1 MHYLIRFHFCLIA
14 IICGYAQVIFA
25 NIPAAYLAC
34 EGAAERAPCALPGPQ
49 YGVCITDTLCTD
61 PPETSVNEC
70 VICVDECWASQDGL
84 ECVRPWTGELG
95 VCESQ
100 DRCTD
105 KPETSFE
112 ECRRCVDGKAWSE
125 SNTENQMNTL
135 ENEGCAHQL
144 LSRSRLSISLS
155 WLASLSSLI
164 FVMIFLRIKI
174 KKQNDRNLDE

>member
-1 MHYLIRFHFCLIA
+1 MFLNHHSVVY
-14 IICGYAQVIFA
+14 A

-34 EGAAERAPCALPGPQ
+34 EGAEERAPCALPGPQ

-84 ECVRPWTGELG
+84 ACVRPWTGEMG

-112 ECRRCVDGKAWSE
+112 ECRRCVEGMAWSE
-125 SNTENQMNTL
+125 NDEDSDNGMITETGCSQNFSIFSKSWFFNWLSTL
-135 ENEGCAHQL
+135 VCL
-144 LSRSRLSISLS
+144 MFLTLYLRLYLRSQ
-155 WLASLSSLI
+155 
-164 FVMIFLRIKI
+164 I
-174 KKQNDRNLDE
+174 KKQNNGNLDE

>member
-1 MHYLIRFHFCLIA
+1 MKVKQWSTLLTYWLASSISLPLA
-14 IICGYAQVIFA
+14 LA

-34 EGAAERAPCALPGPQ
+34 EGAEDRAPCALPGPQ
-49 YGVCITDTLCTD
+49 YGVCIRDTLCDD

-70 VICVDECWASQDGL
+70 VICVDECWASQDGA

-112 ECRRCVDGKAWSE
+112 ECRRCVEGTATNNLGRETSGCDSQTDVSGKAWPIFWWLQV
-125 SNTENQMNTL
+125 TICLIIT
-135 ENEGCAHQL
+135 H
-144 LSRSRLSISLS
+144 RKLS
-155 WLASLSSLI
+155 WSKA
-164 FVMIFLRIKI
+164 K
-174 KKQNDRNLDE
+174 

>member
-1 MHYLIRFHFCLIA
+1 MPKFIHFLLCLYA
-14 IICGYAQVIFA
+14 ILSSCTSACFA

-34 EGAAERAPCALPGPQ
+34 EGAEERAPCALPGPQ

-61 PPETSVNEC
+61 PPETAVNEC

-112 ECRRCVDGKAWSE
+112 ECRRCVEKPTEDE
-125 SNTENQMNTL
+125 SNPENQMDIL
-135 ENEGCAHQL
+135 SNEGCAQL
-144 LSRSRLSISLS
+144 VVLSRSSFGLVWFSTVML
-155 WLASLSSLI
+155 LI
-164 FVMIFLRIKI
+164 FLMIYLRIKI
-174 KKQNDRNLDE
+174 KKQNHRNPNE

>member
-1 MHYLIRFHFCLIA
+1 MSDLIRFYFCLIA
-14 IICGYAQVIFA
+14 VLCGYTQISFA

-34 EGAAERAPCALPGPQ
+34 EGAEERAPCALPGPQ

-84 ECVRPWTGELG
+84 ECIRPWTGELG

-112 ECRRCVDGKAWSE
+112 ECRRCVQGKAWSG
-125 SNTENQMNTL
+125 SNYDIQTDAF
-135 ENEGCAHQL
+135 EGQGCTNKHL
-144 LSRSRLSISLS
+144 GRTTLSITLG
-155 WLASLSSLI
+155 WLASLSLLI
-164 FVMIFLRIKI
+164 FTMIFLRIKI